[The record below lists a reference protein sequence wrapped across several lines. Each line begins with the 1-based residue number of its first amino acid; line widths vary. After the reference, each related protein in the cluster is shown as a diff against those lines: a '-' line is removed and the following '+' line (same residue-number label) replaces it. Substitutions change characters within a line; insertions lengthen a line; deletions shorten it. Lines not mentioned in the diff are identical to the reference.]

1 MIAEV
6 SLTNAPWSPHL
17 TEQAQSCFSYHPAW
31 HALIARLYG
40 YQVKSLTATG
50 TAGQITGFLPLCAL
64 SSPLT
69 GKRLVSLPFS
79 DQCPL
84 LAEDEH
90 SANDLIDAAIHM
102 AQEQKARYLE
112 LRPGMGSVLDQ
123 RDDFVRGDLYVR
135 WLLSLEPEPAQ
146 VWSKL
151 RKPVQHQ
158 IKKARKMGVQAR
170 ITASREEVEHYYR
183 LHLLTRSKKQGMPT
197 QPRSFFYG
205 LWDAFAANE
214 AMQVLLAE
222 HEGKV
227 IAGMV
232 LLAAGDTI
240 RYAYGASD
248 ERYLQL
254 APNNLLMWTAIEWAC
269 THGYR
274 VLDLGRTA
282 RDNEGLMEYKRRW
295 GAEMEAL
302 PYYYYPRIDGLASTP
317 EQSRKFQLL
326 TACWRKLPL
335 QISGPLGGMLY
346 KHLG

>member
-6 SLTNAPWSPHL
+6 PLADAQWSPRL
-17 TEQAQSCFSYHPAW
+17 AEQAQSCFSYQSAW

-40 YQVKSLTATG
+40 YTVIPLATTNAEG
-50 TAGQITGFLPLCAL
+50 RITGFLPLCAL

-79 DQCPL
+79 DHCPL
-84 LAEDEH
+84 LAEDEQ
-90 SANDLIDAAIHM
+90 SAGELI
-102 AQEQKARYLE
+102 EQAVQQALMRKARYLE
-112 LRPGMGSVLDQ
+112 LRPGMSEIIERRV
-123 RDDFVRGDLYVR
+123 DFIKGDLYVR
-135 WLLSLEPEPAQ
+135 WLLSLESDPAS

-151 RKPVQHQ
+151 RKPVQRQ
-158 IKKARKMGVQAR
+158 VIKAQKMGVQAR
-170 ITASREEVEHYYR
+170 FAANREEVEHYYR
-183 LHLLTRSKKQGMPT
+183 LHLLTRSKKQGMPA
-197 QPRSFFYG
+197 QPRGFFYG
-205 LWDAFAANE
+205 LWDAFAAND
-214 AMQVLLAE
+214 AMQILLAE

-254 APNNLLMWTAIEWAC
+254 SPNNLLMWTAIEWAC
-269 THGYR
+269 THGYQT
-274 VLDLGRTA
+274 LDLGRTA

-295 GAEMEAL
+295 GAEMEPL
-302 PYYYYPRIDGLASTP
+302 PYYYYPHIDGLAATP
-317 EQSRKFQLL
+317 EHSRKFQLL
-326 TACWRKLPL
+326 TSCWRKLPL
-335 QISGPLGGMLY
+335 QVSGPLGGILY